1 MNEEKRFKD
10 SILCDEVEITEE
22 VVKDPKALAEI
33 LNTQVRA
40 LLKPGGYVWKV
51 REDSVLTKNVVN
63 VLVKLLI
70 QKGIIK
76 KEEFKIGEW
85 LPEAKKRERT
95 HKKSGPVNFSDP
107 EEVRRAIF
115 FLDIVSFIAILD

>member
-1 MNEEKRFKD
+1 MNEEKRFEGGD
-10 SILCDEVEITEE
+10 LYDEVEITEE

-33 LNTQVRA
+33 LNTLVKA
-40 LLKPGGYVWKV
+40 LLKPGGYVWRL

-76 KEEFKIGEW
+76 KEEFKIEEW
-85 LPEAKKRERT
+85 LPLGETGERL
-95 HKKSGPVNFSDP
+95 GNFLI
-107 EEVRRAIF
+107 EG
-115 FLDIVSFIAILD
+115 